1 MIIEKSPFYKKTEIH
16 NESLKTI
23 EKNVD
28 STKNEDEF
36 SFWSWFKG
44 LVNPLQNLPLISG
57 IYSSVNSENEESDR
71 DLVQNS
77 LGGFLYGGPFGAIAG
92 FGTWVFNKLFDKTP
106 TEMVLDSTGIS
117 NIWKDEKSQQ
127 IASNESQ
134 LKTEKS
140 NNKKLYIQ
148 YSALSEKNLSYSK
161 ERTQEI
167 IENSNS
173 KLDKKMNLVSLKNTE
188 NLEKNTSL
196 IPQLSLDK
204 NKSSGP
210 QTNSFEQKDNKHKK
224 NSPLIPELGFD
235 KKVFQESQKN
245 SIKKVEIP
253 TDKKI
258 ITEGKFREI
267 NFSYPEWKPKN
278 VKIEDVPNPELK
290 KKYLDLL
297 GQHKVNKGINL
308 NA

>member
-1 MIIEKSPFYKKTEIH
+1 
-16 NESLKTI
+16 
-23 EKNVD
+23 
-28 STKNEDEF
+28 
-36 SFWSWFKG
+36 
-44 LVNPLQNLPLISG
+44 
-57 IYSSVNSENEESDR
+57 
-71 DLVQNS
+71 
-77 LGGFLYGGPFGAIAG
+77 
-92 FGTWVFNKLFDKTP
+92 GTWVFNKLFDKTP

-117 NIWKDEKSQQ
+117 DIWKDEKSQQ

-134 LKTEKS
+134 LNIEKS

-188 NLEKNTSL
+188 NLEKNTTL
-196 IPQLSLDK
+196 IPQSSLDK

-258 ITEGKFREI
+258 IT
-267 NFSYPEWKPKN
+267 
-278 VKIEDVPNPELK
+278 
-290 KKYLDLL
+290 
-297 GQHKVNKGINL
+297 
-308 NA
+308 

>member
-92 FGTWVFNKLFDKTP
+92 FGIWVFNKLFDKTP

-188 NLEKNTSL
+188 NLEKNNSL

-253 TDKKI
+253 TDKKT

>member
-16 NESLKTI
+16 NESLKTS

-36 SFWSWFKG
+36 SFWNWFKG

>member
-16 NESLKTI
+16 NESLKTN

-36 SFWSWFKG
+36 SFWNWFKG

-117 NIWKDEKSQQ
+117 DIWKDEKSQQ

-134 LKTEKS
+134 LNIEKS

>member
-16 NESLKTI
+16 NESLKTS

-36 SFWSWFKG
+36 SFWNWFKG

-117 NIWKDEKSQQ
+117 DIWKDEKSQQ

-134 LKTEKS
+134 LNIEKS

-188 NLEKNTSL
+188 NLEKNTTL
-196 IPQLSLDK
+196 IPQSSLDK
-204 NKSSGP
+204 NKSSGL

-224 NSPLIPELGFD
+224 NPPLIPELGFD
-235 KKVFQESQKN
+235 KKVFQESQKIALKKWRFRQ
-245 SIKKVEIP
+245 IKK
-253 TDKKI
+253 
-258 ITEGKFREI
+258 
-267 NFSYPEWKPKN
+267 
-278 VKIEDVPNPELK
+278 
-290 KKYLDLL
+290 
-297 GQHKVNKGINL
+297 Q
-308 NA
+308 

>member
-16 NESLKTI
+16 NEPLKTI

>member
-16 NESLKTI
+16 NESLKTN

-188 NLEKNTSL
+188 NLEKNTPL
-196 IPQLSLDK
+196 IPPLSLDK

-253 TDKKI
+253 TDKKT

>member
-16 NESLKTI
+16 NELLKTN

-36 SFWSWFKG
+36 SFWNWFKG

-117 NIWKDEKSQQ
+117 DIWKDEKSQQ

-134 LKTEKS
+134 LNIEKS

-188 NLEKNTSL
+188 NLEKNTTL
-196 IPQLSLDK
+196 IPQSSLDK
-204 NKSSGP
+204 NKSSGL

-224 NSPLIPELGFD
+224 NPPLIPELGFD

-253 TDKKI
+253 TDKKT

>member
-16 NESLKTI
+16 NESLKTS

-36 SFWSWFKG
+36 SFWNWFKG

-117 NIWKDEKSQQ
+117 DIWKDEKSQQ

-134 LKTEKS
+134 LNIEKS

-224 NSPLIPELGFD
+224 NPPLIPELGFD

-253 TDKKI
+253 TDKKT

>member
-16 NESLKTI
+16 NESLKTS

-36 SFWSWFKG
+36 SFWNWFKG

-117 NIWKDEKSQQ
+117 DIWKDEKSQQ

-134 LKTEKS
+134 LNIEKS

-188 NLEKNTSL
+188 NLEKNTTL
-196 IPQLSLDK
+196 IPQSSLDK
-204 NKSSGP
+204 NKSSGL
-210 QTNSFEQKDNKHKK
+210 QTNSFEQTDNKHKK
-224 NSPLIPELGFD
+224 NPPLIPELGFD

-253 TDKKI
+253 TDKKT

>member
-16 NESLKTI
+16 NESLKTS

-253 TDKKI
+253 TDKKT

>member
-16 NESLKTI
+16 NESLKTS

-36 SFWSWFKG
+36 SFWNWFKG

-117 NIWKDEKSQQ
+117 DIWKDEKSQQ

-134 LKTEKS
+134 LNIEKS

-188 NLEKNTSL
+188 NLEKNTTL
-196 IPQLSLDK
+196 IPQSSLDK
-204 NKSSGP
+204 NKSSGL

-224 NSPLIPELGFD
+224 NPPLIPELGFD

>member
-16 NESLKTI
+16 NESLKTN

-36 SFWSWFKG
+36 SFWNWFKG

-117 NIWKDEKSQQ
+117 DIWKDEKSQQ

-134 LKTEKS
+134 LNIEKS

-188 NLEKNTSL
+188 NLEKNTTL
-196 IPQLSLDK
+196 IPQSSLDK
-204 NKSSGP
+204 NKSSGL

-253 TDKKI
+253 TDKKT

>member
-117 NIWKDEKSQQ
+117 DIWKDEKSQQ

-134 LKTEKS
+134 LNIEKS

-253 TDKKI
+253 TDKKT

>member
-16 NESLKTI
+16 NESLKTN

-36 SFWSWFKG
+36 SFWNWFKG

-117 NIWKDEKSQQ
+117 DIWKDEKSQQ

-134 LKTEKS
+134 LNIEKS

-188 NLEKNTSL
+188 NLEKNTTL
-196 IPQLSLDK
+196 IPQSSLDK
-204 NKSSGP
+204 NKSSGL

-224 NSPLIPELGFD
+224 NPPLIPELGFD

-253 TDKKI
+253 TDKKT

>member
-16 NESLKTI
+16 NESLKTS

-36 SFWSWFKG
+36 SFWNWFKG

-117 NIWKDEKSQQ
+117 DIWKDEKSQQ

-134 LKTEKS
+134 LNIEKS

-188 NLEKNTSL
+188 NLEKNTTL
-196 IPQLSLDK
+196 IPQSSLDK
-204 NKSSGP
+204 NKSSGL

-224 NSPLIPELGFD
+224 NPPLIPELGFD

-253 TDKKI
+253 TDKKT

>member
-16 NESLKTI
+16 NESLKTS

-36 SFWSWFKG
+36 SFWNWFKG

-117 NIWKDEKSQQ
+117 DIWKDEKSQQ

-134 LKTEKS
+134 LNIEKS

-188 NLEKNTSL
+188 NLEKNTTL
-196 IPQLSLDK
+196 IPQSSLDK
-204 NKSSGP
+204 NKSSGL

-253 TDKKI
+253 TDKKT

-278 VKIEDVPNPELK
+278 VKIEDVPNLELK

>member
-1 MIIEKSPFYKKTEIH
+1 MIIEKIPFYKKTEIH
-16 NESLKTI
+16 NESLKTS

-36 SFWSWFKG
+36 SFWNWFKG

-117 NIWKDEKSQQ
+117 DIWKDEKSQQ

-134 LKTEKS
+134 LNIEKS

-188 NLEKNTSL
+188 NLEKNTTL
-196 IPQLSLDK
+196 IPQSSLDK
-204 NKSSGP
+204 NKSSGL

-224 NSPLIPELGFD
+224 NPPLIPELGFD

-253 TDKKI
+253 TDKKT